1 MFSDENGDAL
11 QLARVASGHRDALA
25 ALYDTYAGVLLAVCQ
40 AILGP
45 SSEAEELLHDVFLHV
60 WRTAGRYQR
69 RKGSVRAWLIL
80 KCRQLALE
88 QLRLAPELGCQGQ
101 SQTLLPSDWAPPSR
115 FRPLALRDPKFG
127 HERGQ
132 VQHAL
137 HQVPLPL
144 RQVAEA
150 HFFCGLTLDEMA
162 QANNL
167 SREEAAARVSRA
179 YTVVHHRLH
188 APRGD

>member
-11 QLARVASGHRDALA
+11 QLARVAAGHRDALA
-25 ALYDTYAGVLLAVCQ
+25 ALYDAYAGVLLAVCQ

-60 WRTAGRYQR
+60 WRSASRYR
-69 RKGSVRAWLIL
+69 PHRGSVRAWLIL
-80 KCRQLALE
+80 KCRELALE

-101 SQTLLPSDWAPPSR
+101 SQTLLPSDWVPPSR
-115 FRPLALRDPKFG
+115 FRPLALRDPHLG
-127 HERGQ
+127 HERGHVRQ
-132 VQHAL
+132 AL
-137 HQVPLPL
+137 HQVPVPL
-144 RQVAEA
+144 RQAAEA
-150 HFFCGLTLDEMA
+150 HFFCGLSLDEMA

-179 YTVVHHRLH
+179 YTLVHHRLH
-188 APRGD
+188 APRGA